1 MGLRPLSRLTRNL
14 EQSTNKKKPRN
25 LIAREIMRSEAT
37 IDKGWDY
44 LKGDREDRMVPQLAI
59 VVAGEVV
66 LSKTL
71 KHPLGW

>member
-1 MGLRPLSRLTRNL
+1 
-14 EQSTNKKKPRN
+14 
-25 LIAREIMRSEAT
+25 MRSEAT